1 MTIPR
6 LPRREFLLRA
16 LTACSAP
23 VLAPALSRPL
33 AQGAKPGRSAGIAA
47 RYLGPSGATAAKA
60 LGEAYVRTLGVK
72 SSADVPVA
80 PTLQLI
86 ARAQGENA
94 AIAALIGAVRSDF
107 REGRVVDVDGWII
120 SRTEGELCVIVLRG
134 SAK

>member
-1 MTIPR
+1 MTTPR

-23 VLAPALSRPL
+23 VLAPPMSRRL
-33 AQGAKPGRSAGIAA
+33 TQGTKPVRNAGIAT
-47 RYLGPSGATAAKA
+47 RYFGPSGAAAARA
-60 LGEAYVRTLGVK
+60 LGEAYVRAMGFK
-72 SSADVPVA
+72 SPVDVPVA

-86 ARAQGENA
+86 ARAQSDSA
-94 AIAALIGAVRSDF
+94 AIAALVRAVRSDF

-134 SAK
+134 PAK